1 MGMMFLIYLASIV
14 ENVQGLLFVIT
25 LFFASITVY
34 MIVGVDIDK
43 ENGLTLGNTV
53 STKTL
58 KKFVILSMVFGLITA
73 LIPKERHIYYMAA
86 AYMGTSVVNSITES
100 PELKKVRL
108 IINNEMDEYI
118 KEKGLKDPEA
128 AK

>member
-1 MGMMFLIYLASIV
+1 MGMMFLIYFASIA
-14 ENVQGLLFVIT
+14 ENVQGLLFIIT
-25 LFFASITVY
+25 LSFASIAIY
-34 MIVGVDIDK
+34 MIVGVGIESEKPIDFK
-43 ENGLTLGNTV
+43 DLSEM
-53 STKTL
+53 KTL
-58 KKFVILSMVFGLITA
+58 RRFVILSMVFGLITA

-118 KEKGLKDPEA
+118 KEKDLRDPEA

>member
-1 MGMMFLIYLASIV
+1 MGMMFLIYFASIA
-14 ENVQGLLFVIT
+14 ENVQGLLFIIT
-25 LFFASITVY
+25 LSFASIAIY
-34 MIVGVDIDK
+34 MIVGVGIESEKPIDFK
-43 ENGLTLGNTV
+43 DLSEM
-53 STKTL
+53 KTL
-58 KKFVILSMVFGLITA
+58 RRFVILSMVFGLITA

-118 KEKGLKDPEA
+118 KEKGLRDPEA

>member
-1 MGMMFLIYLASIV
+1 MGMMFLIYFASIA
-14 ENVQGLLFVIT
+14 ENVQGLLFIIT
-25 LFFASITVY
+25 LSFASIAIY
-34 MIVGVDIDK
+34 MIVGVGIESEKPIDFK
-43 ENGLTLGNTV
+43 DLSEM
-53 STKTL
+53 KTL
-58 KKFVILSMVFGLITA
+58 RRFVILSMVFGLITA
-73 LIPKERHIYYMAA
+73 LIPKERHIYCMAA

-118 KEKGLKDPEA
+118 KEKGLRDPEA

>member
-1 MGMMFLIYLASIV
+1 MGIAFLIYIASII
-14 ENVQGLLFVIT
+14 ESIQGLLFVIT
-25 LFFASITVY
+25 LFFASIALY
-34 MIVGVDIDK
+34 MIIDVGIESEKSINFKDLS
-43 ENGLTLGNTV
+43 EM
-53 STKTL
+53 KTL
-58 KKFVILSMVFGLITA
+58 RKFVILSMVFGLITA

>member
-1 MGMMFLIYLASIV
+1 MGMVFLIYIASVV
-14 ENVQGLLFVIT
+14 ESIQGLSFIIT
-25 LFFASITVY
+25 LFFALIALY
-34 MIVGVDIDK
+34 LIVEISVESEKGTSLKDLPQI
-43 ENGLTLGNTV
+43 
-53 STKTL
+53 KTI

>member
-1 MGMMFLIYLASIV
+1 MGMMFLIYFASIV

-34 MIVGVDIDK
+34 MIVGIDIDK

-53 STKTL
+53 SVKTL
-58 KKFVILSMVFGLITA
+58 KRFAVLTMIFGLITA

>member
-1 MGMMFLIYLASIV
+1 
-14 ENVQGLLFVIT
+14 
-25 LFFASITVY
+25 
-34 MIVGVDIDK
+34 
-43 ENGLTLGNTV
+43 
-53 STKTL
+53 
-58 KKFVILSMVFGLITA
+58 
-73 LIPKERHIYYMAA
+73 MAA

-118 KEKGLKDPEA
+118 KEKGLKDPEV

>member
-1 MGMMFLIYLASIV
+1 MIYFASIV
-14 ENVQGLLFVIT
+14 ENVQGLLFIIT
-25 LFFASITVY
+25 LFFASIALY
-34 MIVGVDIDK
+34 MIVGISVEAEKGTSLKD
-43 ENGLTLGNTV
+43 LP
-53 STKTL
+53 SMKTL

-108 IINNEMDEYI
+108 IINNEMDQYI